1 MGFKSKIAGLDENQI
16 KKFVKVSILNG
27 YSKKIL
33 KSKSIKKNTYLRD
46 LVEEATI
53 ELQDFMDFIEN
64 NVECPEEKLKY
75 LINHLK

>member
-1 MGFKSKIAGLDENQI
+1 MGFKSKIVGLDENQI

-33 KSKSIKKNTYLRD
+33 KSKSIKKSIYLRD

-53 ELQDFMDFIEN
+53 ELQDFMDFIES

>member
-1 MGFKSKIAGLDENQI
+1 MGFKSKIVGLDENQI

-33 KSKSIKKNTYLRD
+33 KSKSIKKSVYLRD

>member
-75 LINHLK
+75 LLNHLK

>member
-33 KSKSIKKNTYLRD
+33 KSKSIKKSIYLRD

-53 ELQDFMDFIEN
+53 ELQDFMDFIES

>member
-1 MGFKSKIAGLDENQI
+1 MGFKSKIAGLDENGIQ
-16 KKFVKVSILNG
+16 KFVKVSILNG

>member
-1 MGFKSKIAGLDENQI
+1 MGFKSKIVGLDENQI

-33 KSKSIKKNTYLRD
+33 KSKSIKKSIYLRD

>member
-33 KSKSIKKNTYLRD
+33 KSKSIKKNVYLRD

-64 NVECPEEKLKY
+64 NVKCPEEKLKY